1 MTKVV
6 VATYSVAFL
15 VCNKDRDE
23 VLLATQDR
31 APMMRADNLLELH
44 T

>member
-1 MTKVV
+1 M
-6 VATYSVAFL
+6 VAVTDSVAFL